1 MGGSLKSTKLV
12 LGPMEEVEEEE
23 VEELIRY
30 LQELSAPLSSSKVTE
45 EEVPTVSMSKNV
57 LSSAALSMSSSAP
70 Q

>member
-1 MGGSLKSTKLV
+1 
-12 LGPMEEVEEEE
+12 MEEAT
-23 VEELIRY
+23 RY
-30 LQELSAPLSSSKVTE
+30 LQELSAPLSSSKVAE